1 MKKQNGITLVA
12 LVITIIVLLILAGV
26 SISLALG
33 NNGVLTRSSQAV
45 VQNEKGTV
53 EQDIKL
59 GTADCIT
66 GYWTAWAT
74 NASVKKG
81 AYFTSAIIKNSA
93 TAASDVVITHYANK
107 DSAAKLE
114 VATLESGVE
123 QTAAADQTPAND
135 KAYKTDD
142 ANGLALLAKSTDGYI
157 RIKYTVKSSGK
168 IYYAVASIAD
178 GNVEWVSDAQG

>member
-81 AYFTSAIIKNSA
+81 AYFKSDIIQNSA
-93 TAASDVVITHYANK
+93 TAASSVTITHYTKVGADDEGTTANIENLK
-107 DSAAKLE
+107 K
-114 VATLESGVE
+114 ATPDTVTSVDNATSG
-123 QTAAADQTPAND
+123 
-135 KAYKTDD
+135 KAIASTD
-142 ANGLALLAKSTDGYI
+142 AILFGVTDGYI
-157 RIKYTVKSSGK
+157 RIEYIVKSSGK
-168 IYYAVASIAD
+168 KYIAVASIAD

>member
-81 AYFTSAIIKNSA
+81 AYFTNTNLQNSA
-93 TAASDVVITHYANK
+93 TAAQANGVTITHYA
-107 DSAAKLE
+107 AAADVALLE
-114 VATLESGVE
+114 VATVDTSNEVTSGDTLASGKVYKIPAGQSYLEK
-123 QTAAADQTPAND
+123 QTE
-135 KAYKTDD
+135 
-142 ANGLALLAKSTDGYI
+142 GYI
-157 RIKYTVKSSGK
+157 RIEYIVKSSGK
-168 IYYAVASIAD
+168 KYYAVASIAD